1 MVSIINSIS
10 DLHKLMSVSKPE
22 HPSVSVVNSADAVFT
37 KLAIWE
43 KFALNFYCISMK
55 KYCSA
60 KMRYGQ
66 QYYDFDEGIMTFTAP
81 GQVLSLDFENV
92 VASEG
97 YMLFFHPDFI
107 QGHPLAKQI
116 KNYGFFSYAVNE
128 GLHLSQKEEKI
139 IEDILIGVQHEY
151 KVIDMHTENVVIS
164 QIELLLNYSVR
175 FYERQFITRKKQS
188 NDLLVR
194 FEDLLNKHFDT
205 EKLES
210 IDTILVNDIASK
222 LNVSPNYL
230 SDILK
235 VHTGLST
242 QQHIQNRIVEKAKEI
257 LSLTNLSVAEIAY
270 MLGFE
275 RPQSL
280 NKLFKNKTNLS
291 PLEYRRSFN

>member
-1 MVSIINSIS
+1 
-10 DLHKLMSVSKPE
+10 
-22 HPSVSVVNSADAVFT
+22 
-37 KLAIWE
+37 
-43 KFALNFYCISMK
+43 
-55 KYCSA
+55 
-60 KMRYGQ
+60 MRYGQ

-81 GQVLSLDFENV
+81 GLVLSLDFENDV
-92 VASEG
+92 TSEG

-116 KNYGFFSYAVNE
+116 KNFGFFSYAVNE
-128 GLHLSQKEEKI
+128 GLHLSQREEKI
-139 IEDILIGVQHEY
+139 IENVLVGIQHEY
-151 KVIDMHTENVVIS
+151 KVIDMHTQNVIIS
-164 QIELLLNYSVR
+164 QIELLLNYSIR

-194 FEDLLNKHFDT
+194 FEDILNKHFDT

-210 IDTILVNDIASK
+210 IDAILVNDIANK

-242 QQHIQNRIVEKAKEI
+242 QQHIQNRIIEKAKEI

-270 MLGFE
+270 ILGFE

>member
-10 DLHKLMSVSKPE
+10 ELHKLMAISRPE
-22 HPSVSVVNSADAVFT
+22 HPSVSVVNSTEVVYTKSAV
-37 KLAIWE
+37 WE
-43 KFALNFYCISMK
+43 KFVLNFYCIAMK
-55 KYCSA
+55 KHCTA

-81 GQVLSLDFENV
+81 GQVLSLDFETEV
-92 VASEG
+92 ISEG

-116 KNYGFFSYAVNE
+116 KNHGFFSYAVNE
-128 GLHLSQKEEKI
+128 GLHLSQAEEKI
-139 IEDILIGVQHEY
+139 IENVLVGIQHEY
-151 KVIDMHTENVVIS
+151 KVIDMHTQNVVIS
-164 QIELLLNYSVR
+164 QIELLLNYSTR

-188 NDLLVR
+188 NDLLAR
-194 FEDLLNKHFDT
+194 FEDILYRHFDT
-205 EKLES
+205 EKLEG
-210 IDTILVNDIASK
+210 IETILVNDIAGR

-242 QQHIQNRIVEKAKEI
+242 QQHIQNKIIEKAKEI

-291 PLEYRRSFN
+291 PLEYRKSFN

>member
-10 DLHKLMSVSKPE
+10 DLHKLMSVSAPE
-22 HPSVSVVNSADAVFT
+22 HPLVSVVDSADAVYI
-37 KLAIWE
+37 KSAVWK
-43 KFALNFYCISMK
+43 KFVLNFYCIAMK
-55 KYCSA
+55 KNCTA
-60 KMRYGQ
+60 KMRYGR

-81 GQVLSLDFENV
+81 GQVLSLDFEDEV
-92 VASEG
+92 VSEG

-139 IEDILIGVQHEY
+139 IEDVLVGIQHEY
-151 KVIDMHTENVVIS
+151 KVIDVHTQHVVIS
-164 QIELLLNYSVR
+164 QIDLLLNYSVR
-175 FYERQFITRKKQS
+175 FYERPFITRKNNS

-194 FEDLLNKHFDT
+194 FEDILNKHFDT

-210 IDTILVNDIASK
+210 IAPILVNDIASK

-230 SDILK
+230 SDTLK
-235 VHTGLST
+235 VLTGLST
-242 QQHIQNRIVEKAKEI
+242 QQHIQNKIIEKAKEI
-257 LSLTNLSVAEIAY
+257 LSLTSLSVAEIAY

>member
-10 DLHKLMSVSKPE
+10 DLHKLMSISKPE

-37 KLAIWE
+37 KSAIWE
-43 KFALNFYCISMK
+43 KFALNFYCIAMK
-55 KYCSA
+55 KYCTA

-81 GQVLSLDFENV
+81 GQVLSLDFEND

-128 GLHLSQKEEKI
+128 GLHLSQREEKI
-139 IEDILIGVQHEY
+139 IENVLVGIQHEY
-151 KVIDMHTENVVIS
+151 QVIDMHTQNVIIS
-164 QIELLLNYSVR
+164 QIELLFNYSIR

-188 NDLLVR
+188 NDILVR
-194 FEDLLNKHFDT
+194 FEDILSKHFDT

-210 IDTILVNDIASK
+210 IDTILVNDIASQ
-222 LNVSPNYL
+222 LNVSTNYL

-242 QQHIQNRIVEKAKEI
+242 QQHIQNRIIEKAKEI

-270 MLGFE
+270 ILGFE

>member
-1 MVSIINSIS
+1 MISVINSIS
-10 DLHKLMSVSKPE
+10 DLHKLISVPRPE

-37 KLAIWE
+37 KSDVWE
-43 KFALNFYCISMK
+43 KFTLSFYCIAMK
-55 KYCSA
+55 KYCTA

-66 QYYDFDEGIMTFTAP
+66 QYYDFDDGIMTFTAP
-81 GQVLSLDFENV
+81 GQVMSLDIEKNV
-92 VASEG
+92 TSEG

-107 QGHPLAKQI
+107 QGHALAKQI

-128 GLHLSQKEEKI
+128 GLHLSQREEKI
-139 IEDILIGVQHEY
+139 VENVLIGIQHEY
-151 KVIDMHTENVVIS
+151 QVIDIHTQNVIIS

-194 FEDLLNKHFDT
+194 FEEILNKHFDT

-210 IDTILVNDIASK
+210 IDTILVNDIASR
-222 LNVSPNYL
+222 LNVSPGYL
-230 SDILK
+230 SDILR

-242 QQHIQNRIVEKAKEI
+242 QQHIQNRIIEKAKEI

-270 MLGFE
+270 ILGFE

-280 NKLFKNKTNLS
+280 NRLFKNKTNLS

>member
-1 MVSIINSIS
+1 MVNIINSIS
-10 DLHKLMSVSKPE
+10 DIHKLLSISKPK

-37 KLAIWE
+37 KSNIWE
-43 KFALNFYCISMK
+43 KFVLNFYCIAMK
-55 KYCSA
+55 KHCTA

-66 QYYDFDEGIMTFTAP
+66 QYYDFDDGIMTFTAP
-81 GQVLSLDFENV
+81 GQVMSLDFEND

-128 GLHLSQKEEKI
+128 GLHLSQTEEKI
-139 IEDILIGVQHEY
+139 IENILVGIHHEY
-151 KVIDMHTENVVIS
+151 KVIDMHTQNVVIS
-164 QIELLLNYSVR
+164 QIDLLLNYSIR
-175 FYERQFITRKKQS
+175 FYERQFITRKNHS

-194 FEDLLNKHFDT
+194 FEDILNKHFDT

-210 IDTILVNDIASK
+210 IDVILVNDIANK

-235 VHTGLST
+235 MLTGLST
-242 QQHIQNRIVEKAKEI
+242 QQHIQNRIIEKAKEI

-270 MLGFE
+270 ILGFE